1 RVFDTVIRRSERSA
15 LDMRR
20 FGLLASEYRER
31 SAAILGSE
39 TGRRRIVE
47 RGLGDAVVKF
57 SRAAQA
63 LANDYDQLGEQALNR
78 MASLVPA

>member
-1 RVFDTVIRRSERSA
+1 
-15 LDMRR
+15 
-20 FGLLASEYRER
+20 
-31 SAAILGSE
+31 
-39 TGRRRIVE
+39 
-47 RGLGDAVVKF
+47 VVKF